1 VAANRNYKVNMLKKL
16 CITHGEAK
24 QQEISGEQLGA
35 GRVVPGCFFPVH
47 GPVLGDLRL
56 EVRGGRGEEREDFDL
71 LTSDLIPL
79 TSV

>member
-1 VAANRNYKVNMLKKL
+1 MLKKL

-56 EVRGGRGEEREDFDL
+56 EVRGGRCEDLDL
-71 LTSDLIPL
+71 LTSYLCLETDEKSEIPYK
-79 TSV
+79 TIMG